1 MCFFFSCFYYR
12 NFAPQ
17 FSGMKK
23 ILRYLFLTLLI
34 VSASCSGYEKLL
46 KSSDYALK
54 YEKALEYY
62 EKEDYV
68 RSATLLEQIANV
80 YRGTIKADTMQF
92 YRAMSYYHQR
102 DYLMA
107 SHYFSELSETF
118 PNSAYTEESSF
129 MEGYCYYKLSPRP
142 SLDQEYSQRAI
153 NTFTLF
159 IMNFPDSER
168 RLQAQEL
175 ITELQDKI
183 VEKSYL
189 NAKLYFDLG
198 YYKAALIALRN
209 SLGEYPNTSYREQLM
224 YLILRASYLLA
235 DNSVESKKM
244 DRFQA
249 TVDEYYSYIGEFP
262 DGEYLDEARRMY
274 RDSLK
279 ILGQEIN

>member
-1 MCFFFSCFYYR
+1 
-12 NFAPQ
+12 
-17 FSGMKK
+17 MKK
-23 ILRYLFLTLLI
+23 VLKFLVLGLLI

-118 PNSAYTEESSF
+118 PNSSYAEESSF
-129 MEGYCYYKLSPRP
+129 LEGYCYYKLSPRP

-168 RLQAQEL
+168 RLQAREL

-198 YYKAALIALRN
+198 YYKSALIALRN

-244 DRFQA
+244 ERFQA

-279 ILGQEIN
+279 SLGQEIN